1 MSGNQQVINTCR
13 QQVQAYSTVQIEPSL
28 FISRRAKCVTL
39 NKMETEGSYKY
50 SAGPAYL
57 SIATHAKSLH
67 TIFQSHYLPGCQ
79 INASNISSGRSY
91 VTKA

>member
-1 MSGNQQVINTCR
+1 
-13 QQVQAYSTVQIEPSL
+13 
-28 FISRRAKCVTL
+28 
-39 NKMETEGSYKY
+39 METEGSYKY

-57 SIATHAKSLH
+57 RIATHAKNLH
-67 TIFQSHYLPGCQ
+67 TIFQSHYLPECE